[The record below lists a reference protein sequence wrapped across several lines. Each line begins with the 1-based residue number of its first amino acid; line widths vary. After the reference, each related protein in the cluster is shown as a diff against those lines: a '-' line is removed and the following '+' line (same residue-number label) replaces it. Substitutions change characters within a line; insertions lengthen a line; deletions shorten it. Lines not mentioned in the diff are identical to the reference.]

1 RNEQVRIVIE
11 LKKDANADVVLNQL
25 YKNCSLQDA
34 CCANMLALVPDS
46 EGKLEPKLVG
56 LKEALYYY
64 IKHQE
69 DVVTR
74 RTQYD
79 LEKDEA
85 KKHIDEGLLIAMD
98 YIDEIIAIIRSSRTE
113 AEAKVRMCERFG
125 LSDKQ
130 AQHIVDMRLGRLT
143 GLERE
148 KLEAEIKAL
157 TEEIEYFH
165 RVLSDKTLLDG
176 IIKDEMTE
184 IKNKFATP
192 RVSEIINGSFED
204 IDDESLIAEENI
216 VVTLTHFGYIKRQ
229 RVDTYKAQH
238 RGGRG
243 ISGQS
248 TREEDYVEKIIT
260 TTTHK
265 FLLCFTNT
273 GRVFK
278 IKGYKIPETTSR
290 SARGTALV
298 NLLNLNDGE
307 TIRNI
312 IPIDSFEE
320 EDLYLTTVT
329 KYGVIKK
336 TSIDKYSNI
345 NKNGLIATKIR
356 EGDSV
361 VAVQLTR
368 AGQEVIVVSAAG
380 KSVRFNSDD
389 ARDMGRGATGVRAMR
404 LADDD
409 EVVGMEPVDPER
421 EILVISEKGYGK
433 RSKID
438 DYRVQS
444 RGGKGIITYKVN
456 EKTGRLCG
464 TVSVTDDDDLLII
477 TNQGV
482 IIRVRANE
490 IPTLS
495 RATSGVK
502 LIKANNASVVDFALT
517 EREEDEPE
525 EGEAGTEVSEGSV
538 NSEATAVTED
548 GLSPNAARVAELA
561 DTLAAEIEADG
572 IAASEDAEDEGKDG
586 EDDI

>member
-1 RNEQVRIVIE
+1 
-11 LKKDANADVVLNQL
+11 
-25 YKNCSLQDA
+25 
-34 CCANMLALVPDS
+34 
-46 EGKLEPKLVG
+46 
-56 LKEALYYY
+56 
-64 IKHQE
+64 
-69 DVVTR
+69 
-74 RTQYD
+74 
-79 LEKDEA
+79 
-85 KKHIDEGLLIAMD
+85 MD

-165 RVLSDKTLLDG
+165 RVLSDKTLLDD
-176 IIKDEMTE
+176 IIKTEMTE
-184 IKNKFATP
+184 IKNKYATP

-229 RVDTYKAQH
+229 RVDSYKAQH

-320 EDLYLTTVT
+320 PDLYLTTVT

-336 TSIDKYSNI
+336 TSIDKYANI
-345 NKNGLIATKIR
+345 NRNGLIATKIR

-361 VAVQLTR
+361 VAVQLTK

-389 ARDMGRGATGVRAMR
+389 ARDMGRGATGVRAMK

-409 EVVGMEPVDPER
+409 EVVGMEPVDPSR
-421 EILVISEKGYGK
+421 EILVISELGYGK

-444 RGGKGIITYKVN
+444 RGGKGIITYKVS

-477 TNQGV
+477 TSQGV

-502 LIKANNASVVDFALT
+502 LMKSNKARVVDFALT
-517 EREEDEPE
+517 DREIEEPDELE
-525 EGEAGTEVSEGSV
+525 EGAEGAEGALNTEVSLE
-538 NSEATAVTED
+538 TED
-548 GLSPNAARVAELA
+548 GLSPNARKVQEFA
-561 DTLAAEIEADG
+561 DTLAAEIEAED
-572 IAASEDAEDEGKDG
+572 IAAPEDSEDSSKNE
-586 EDDI
+586 EDDDI